1 MMPTH
6 TLRRAT
12 AALAGTAALFAGIAI
27 HAQARRPV
35 TVADYGKFESLVM
48 PPRGGLSPD
57 GRWITYGINR
67 SSRENEL
74 RVASVTDG
82 SVRTVSFG
90 SQPAYSADSRWL
102 AYAIGYSEAQEEKLR
117 QQKKPV
123 QRKAGILNLA
133 TGEMATVEAVES
145 FSFDASGA
153 YLALKRY
160 APERKDAPDP
170 GAAANSD
177 EPPPSSTLIVRQ
189 LASGRDMTFGNVG
202 EFAWQ
207 DDGTLLAFTINADD
221 KTGNGVQLLDPESG
235 VLRVLDSSPA
245 FYTGL
250 AWRKDSKDLAALRA
264 KGDERRDGLTNAV
277 LAWKS
282 LGATA
287 TYDPTAAADF
297 PPAMR
302 IVSYRRPSWSDDGR
316 SVFVGLARWDEKPA
330 PAKPKAEAGNGN
342 GNAAKDPE
350 KEPEDAAS
358 VDVWHARDVDVM
370 PRQKVNARGDR
381 QRNLTAV
388 WHLDDG
394 RLLALGR
401 HFQERVTPLRH
412 QPLAYAASWTPYAMD
427 RSMGRPAADLSL
439 VDLASGSR
447 TKLVDR
453 VEDQYV
459 QGSPGGKYILY
470 LQHDHFWTI
479 DTATKAVVNITKG
492 AATSFINRESDAT
505 VKQKP
510 PFGVAGWTAN
520 DDAILL
526 YDKFDVWRVAA
537 NGAGATRLTDGAA
550 EQVRYRYV
558 RLDPDEE
565 FIDTGKPVIL
575 SAFGIW
581 SKRSGYAR
589 LAPHANGAT
598 ALILLDKSVASLG
611 KAEKADVYAYVVQR
625 FDEPPAA
632 MVGGPDLS
640 AAKRVVES
648 NPFAKDYA
656 WGRSELVEYKNE
668 RGDRLQGILSYP
680 ADYQAGRR
688 YPMIVY
694 MYERLSDG
702 LHRWVSPS
710 DRDPYN
716 PAVFTAQGYLVLQPD
731 IVFRPR
737 EPGVSVADCV
747 SAAVKRV
754 VAMGVVDPARIG
766 IVGHSWGG
774 FDTVYLATHTTLFAA
789 GVAGA
794 PITNLVSNYGNH
806 HWSSGIAETDHI
818 ETGQQRMEVPIWED
832 LPAYIR
838 NSAVFGVNTMKTP
851 LLMAFGDNDG
861 TVHFHQGVE
870 LYNIARRAK
879 KNVVMLV
886 YGGEEHSNRRKPNQ
900 LDYHRRILQWF
911 GHYLKNEPAAAWITD
926 GVTFL
931 DREQELKRLKGQ
943 KGS

>member
-1 MMPTH
+1 MCTH
-6 TLRRAT
+6 TIRRAGI
-12 AALAGTAALFAGIAI
+12 ALAGITALAAGIAT
-27 HAQARRPV
+27 HAQSRRPL
-35 TVADYGKFESLVM
+35 TAADYGQFESLLM

-57 GRWITYGINR
+57 GRWIAYGINR

-74 RVASVTDG
+74 RIANVADG
-82 SVRTVSFG
+82 TVKTVAFG
-90 SQPAYSADSRWL
+90 SQPSYSADSRWV
-102 AYAIGYSEAQEEKLR
+102 AYAIGHSEAQEEKLR

-123 QRKAGILNLA
+123 QRKAGILNLT
-133 TGEMATVEAVES
+133 TGEMSTVDAVES
-145 FSFDASGA
+145 FAFAASGA
-153 YLALKRY
+153 HLALKRY
-160 APERKDAPDP
+160 APERKDAPD
-170 GAAANSD
+170 ASASANSD
-177 EPPPSSTLIVRQ
+177 DPPPSSSLIVRD
-189 LASGRDMTFGNVG
+189 LGSGRDMTFGNVG

-207 DDGTLLAFTINADD
+207 NDGTLLAFTINADD
-221 KTGNGVQLLDPESG
+221 KAGNGVQLFDPETG
-235 VLRVLDSSPA
+235 ALRVLDSSPA

-250 AWRKDSKDLAALRA
+250 VWRKDSKDLAVLRA
-264 KGDERRDGLTNAV
+264 KADDRRDGLTNAV
-277 LAWKS
+277 LAWKG
-282 LGATA
+282 LGTTA
-287 TYDPTAAADF
+287 TYDPTAATDF
-297 PPAMR
+297 PAGMR
-302 IVSYRRPSWSDDGR
+302 IVSYRRPSWSDDGQR
-316 SVFVGLARWDEKPA
+316 VFVGVSRWDEKPS
-330 PAKPKAEAGNGN
+330 PQTAKPANGSGNGS
-342 GNAAKDPE
+342 AAKDPE
-350 KEPEDAAS
+350 KDPEDPPS

-370 PRQKVNARGDR
+370 PRQKVNARTDR
-381 QRNLTAV
+381 QRNLLAV
-388 WHLDDG
+388 WHIGDG
-394 RLLALGR
+394 RLVQLGR
-401 HFQERVTPLRH
+401 DFQERVAPIRH
-412 QPLAYAASWTPYAMD
+412 RNLAYAASWAPYAMD
-427 RSMGRPAADLSL
+427 RSIGRPAADLSL
-439 VDLASGSR
+439 VDLGSGTR

-459 QGSPGGKYILY
+459 QASPGGRYILY
-470 LQHDHFWTI
+470 LQNDQFWTI
-479 DTATKAVVNITKG
+479 DTATKAAINITK
-492 AATSFINRESDAT
+492 AAPTSFINRESDAT
-505 VKQKP
+505 IKQKP

-520 DDAILL
+520 DDAVLL

-537 NGAGATRLTDGAA
+537 NGSGASKVTNGAA
-550 EQVRYRYV
+550 DQMRYRYV

-565 FIDTGKPVIL
+565 FIDTGKPVTL
-575 SAFGIW
+575 SVFGIW

-589 LAPHANGAT
+589 LAPNAPVA
-598 ALILLDKSVASLG
+598 APMVVLDKSVGSLG

-625 FDEPPAA
+625 FDEPPSA
-632 MVGGPDLS
+632 MVGGPDLA
-640 AAKRVVES
+640 AAKRIVET
-648 NPFAKDYA
+648 NPFARDYA

-668 RGDRLQGILSYP
+668 RGERLQGILSYP
-680 ADYQAGRR
+680 SDYQAGRR

-716 PAVFTAQGYLVLQPD
+716 PTVFTTQGYLVLQPD

-747 SAAVKRV
+747 GAAVKRV
-754 VAMGVVDPARIG
+754 IAMGVVDPARIG

-879 KNVVMLV
+879 KDVVMLV
-886 YGGEEHSNRRKPNQ
+886 YGGEDHSNRKKPNQ
-900 LDYHRRILQWF
+900 VDYHRRILQWF
-911 GHYLKNEPAAAWITD
+911 AHYLKTEPAAAWISD
-926 GVTFL
+926 GVSFL
-931 DREQELKRLKGQ
+931 DREQELKRLKTQ